1 MRRAFI
7 VAVNAYPAPY
17 QRQSC
22 INDAVDLQATLQN
35 KRGFTS
41 FMTLLNGSATRAAI
55 LAQLQALVGG
65 AVSGDSILFAFFGHG
80 TPGSGICPVDVNIS
94 TGANVIWDYEIA
106 AILAGKPAGVTV
118 DVLLGCCYAGG
129 GTRSIVEPQKE
140 IAKLPGFSEKPPKAS
155 RLAKVEP
162 MVFPAMP
169 ARASVPVPGMNHCLF
184 AASSGLAYDCISGGL
199 YRGLHT
205 VWWCY
210 VMRNALTYSRTQI
223 DSYTSAKVKLT
234 APTQN
239 PLVEGTSTELAQ
251 PPFT

>member
-1 MRRAFI
+1 MRKAFI
-7 VAVNAYPAPY
+7 AAINAYQAPY
-17 QRQSC
+17 KRQSC
-22 INDAVDLQATLQN
+22 LNDAVDLHTTLQN

-41 FMTLLNGSATRAAI
+41 FVTLLDGAATRAAI
-55 LAQLQALVGG
+55 MAQLQALVGG
-65 AVSGDSILFAFFGHG
+65 AVSGDSIFFAFFGHG
-80 TPGSGICPVDVNIS
+80 TPGSGICPVDINPS
-94 TGANVIWDYEIA
+94 TGANVIWDYEIGA
-106 AILAGKPAGVTV
+106 VLAGKPAGVTV
-118 DVLLGCCYAGG
+118 DVLLGCCYAGS
-129 GTRSIVEPQKE
+129 GTRSIAEPPKE
-140 IAKLPGFSEKPPKAS
+140 SKFLEGFSEKLPKTS

-162 MVFPAMP
+162 MTFPAMQ

-210 VMRNALTYSRTQI
+210 VMRNALTYSRTKI
-223 DSYTSAKVKLT
+223 DSYTAAKVKLT

-251 PPFT
+251 IPFT